1 MARDRRDD
9 GFSVAEVVIAA
20 AVLFFVLT
28 GVVGLM
34 GASSQM
40 SVQAKQKSVLV
51 NAVASEIDSIRAMPF
66 DQIQSGSIEREMN
79 GVSIVIDMTVETKQS
94 LGTDFYKRVII
105 DASGTM
111 QGKTLTYRTTAAI
124 RNPENNMTLTTD
136 PDAPQIEF
144 ASEAPA
150 ADEVLFGSER
160 LAGGAINLRTRAY
173 SPVGSLEEV
182 RYGVENQVLV
192 QSSGSPALFTPSGNP
207 YFASPSWNTLSSGVA
222 DGFQT
227 VSVTVEDDQQR
238 TATVKRRYIIDN
250 QPALAP
256 GTPTGEGIDASSL
269 SLSWPAARDGGVG
282 DDPSAW
288 YWASQYEYIIYRE
301 PLTGGGSP
309 TSWPIAKSEIVHAG
323 ETPAVAIMNAGPI
336 SGVAV
341 VAEPGPALTRATR
354 PFSRFF
360 VRVKSGRPRGIGT
373 AYADSAQLIVSR
385 PEIICDSSAQS
396 SVAVGGKSGSTY
408 PFTVTLNVTKPNFPH
423 TGTPT
428 YVVQSL
434 DLTNA
439 SAVWTNMLSAQ
450 TGSDQNGYRVL
461 TGSKNLS
468 LKRYAFR
475 VLVTGVT
482 PSGYSPGGTL
492 PQMITN
498 AGAMTV
504 TPTSNSSQILTSDW
518 GR

>member
-1 MARDRRDD
+1 MARHRRDD

-66 DQIQSGSIEREMN
+66 NQIQSRSVKREIN

-94 LGTDFYKRVII
+94 LGTEFYKRVII
-105 DASGTM
+105 DATGTM
-111 QGKTLTYRTTAAI
+111 QGRTLTYRTTAAI

-150 ADEVLFGSER
+150 ADEVLFGTER

-173 SPVGSLEEV
+173 SPAGSLKEV

-256 GTPTGEGIDASSL
+256 GAPTGEGIDAFSL

-282 DDPSAW
+282 EDPSTW

-323 ETPAVAIMNAGPI
+323 ETPAVAIMNDGPI

-341 VAEPGPALTRATR
+341 VAQPGPALTRVTR

-373 AYADSAQLIVSR
+373 AYADSTQLIVSR

-396 SVAVGGKSGSTY
+396 SVAVGNETGGY
-408 PFTVTLNVTKPNFPH
+408 PFSVTLNVTKPNFPY
-423 TGTPT
+423 TGTPS
-428 YVVQSL
+428 YVVQSK
-434 DLTNA
+434 DLSVAT
-439 SAVWTNMLSAQ
+439 SSWTNMITSPTVTDNSGYVTI
-450 TGSDQNGYRVL
+450 TGSN
-461 TGSKNLS
+461 SLS
-468 LKRYAFR
+468 FKRHAFR

-482 PSGYSPGGTL
+482 PSGHLPGVAL
-492 PQMITN
+492 PTIATN
-498 AGAMTV
+498 AGVMPVA
-504 TPTSNSSQILTSDW
+504 PTSDSVSILTSDW
-518 GR
+518 GL

>member
-1 MARDRRDD
+1 MARHRRDD

-20 AVLFFVLT
+20 AVMFFVLT

-66 DQIQSGSIEREMN
+66 DAIQTGSVEREMN
-79 GVSIVIDMTVETKQS
+79 GVAIVIDMTVETKQS
-94 LGTDFYKRVII
+94 LGTAVYKRVII
-105 DASGTM
+105 DAAGTM

-173 SPVGSLEEV
+173 SPAGGLSEV

-192 QSSGSPALFTPSGNP
+192 QSSGSPAVFAPSGNP
-207 YFASPSWNTLSSGVA
+207 YFASPTWNTLSSGVV

-227 VSVTVEDDQQR
+227 VAVTVEDDQQR

-256 GTPTGEGIDASSL
+256 GVPTGVGIDAFSID
-269 SLSWPAARDGGVG
+269 LSWPAARDGGVG
-282 DDPSAW
+282 ADSSAW

-323 ETPAVAIMNAGPI
+323 ETPAVAIMNAGPL

-341 VAEPGPALTRATR
+341 VAAPGPALSRTTR

-373 AYADSAQLIVSR
+373 AYADATQMIVTR

-396 SVAVGGKSGSTY
+396 SVAVGNKKGGY
-408 PFTVTLNVTKPNFPH
+408 PFSVTLNVTKPNFPY
-423 TGTPT
+423 TGTPS
-428 YVVQSL
+428 YVVQSK
-434 DLTNA
+434 DLSVAT
-439 SAVWTNMLSAQ
+439 SSWTNMITSQ
-450 TGSDQNGYRVL
+450 PGTNNSGYVTL
-461 TGSKNLS
+461 TGSKGLS
-468 LKRYAFR
+468 FKRHAFR

-482 PSGYSPGGTL
+482 PSGYLPGVAL
-492 PQMITN
+492 PTITTN
-498 AGAMTV
+498 AGVMPVA
-504 TPTSNSSQILTSDW
+504 PTSDSVNILTSDW
-518 GR
+518 GL